1 MQDVG
6 PSRTGSDVVYAGAVV
21 VGAPGVGSNL
31 THPAEPIQSSGQAW
45 ASVPRTTHWL
55 PSRRPW
61 VNPTTTRAG
70 MPTDRAIR
78 AIVAANCSQYPTRS
92 SRKVAR
98 ASSSEPPSICVE

>member
-1 MQDVG
+1 M
-6 PSRTGSDVVYAGAVV
+6 YAGVVV
-21 VGAPGVGSNL
+21 VGAPGVGSNR

-55 PSRRPW
+55 PSSRPW

-78 AIVAANCSQYPTRS
+78 AMVAANCSQYPTRS
-92 SRKVAR
+92 SRKVAS